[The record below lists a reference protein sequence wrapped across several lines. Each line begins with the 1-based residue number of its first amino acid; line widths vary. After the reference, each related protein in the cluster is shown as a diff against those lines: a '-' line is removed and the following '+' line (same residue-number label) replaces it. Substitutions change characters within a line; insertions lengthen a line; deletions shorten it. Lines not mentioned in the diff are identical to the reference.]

1 MCPPSRTGIGRKFT
15 TARFTEIIPMNSRN
29 CQKSS
34 PANRYDTL
42 AMVSGPL
49 MVLALTRP
57 KIMA

>member
-1 MCPPSRTGIGRKFT
+1 
-15 TARFTEIIPMNSRN
+15 MNSRN

-34 PANRYDTL
+34 PAKRYDTL

-49 MVLALTRP
+49 IVLALTRP